1 MSKVYELTTNRILE
15 QLQKGIIPWQRP
27 WRIEMPKNLVTKK
40 PYRGINIL
48 LLSFTEYQSP
58 YWLTYKQA
66 KDLKGFVKSGE
77 KGTPIVYWS
86 MLPVKTKDNEDEVEK
101 VIPFLRYHIVFN
113 SEQCENIPIPKQNIT
128 EIKPIEK
135 CEKVIT
141 NMPKKPEIHF
151 GGEKACYIPS
161 LDMVRM
167 PTKGA
172 FNSGEEYY
180 STLFHELVHSTGHV
194 SRLNRKS
201 ITEPHAFGSD
211 TYSKEE
217 LIAEVGSSFLCGI
230 TGIAS
235 KTIENNANYIGNWLQ
250 RLRNDKKLII
260 TASSHA
266 QRASD
271 YILNQIQRGEYAH

>member
-27 WRIEMPKNLVTKK
+27 WRIEMPRNLVTRK

-101 VIPFLRYHIVFN
+101 VIPFLKYHIVFN
-113 SEQCENIPIPKQNIT
+113 AEQCQDIPIPKDNLIDFT
-128 EIKPIEK
+128 PIDE
-135 CEKVIT
+135 CEKVIS
-141 NMPKKPEIHF
+141 NMPERPAIRF
-151 GGEKACYIPS
+151 GGNKACYIPS
-161 LDMVRM
+161 QDTVGM
-167 PTKGA
+167 PKKET
-172 FNSGEEYY
+172 FLTVEEYY

-201 ITEPHAFGSD
+201 INEPHAFGSD

-217 LIAEVGSSFLCGI
+217 LVAEIGSSFLCGI

-235 KTIENNANYIGNWLQ
+235 QTIENNANYVGNWLT

-260 TASSHA
+260 TAASHA
-266 QRASD
+266 QRACD
-271 YILNQIQRGEYAH
+271 FIQNKKQRSKE